1 MGNKINLFL
10 IDPSI
15 FSSILINIMND
26 INDKATPS
34 VSISM
39 DSNISGVRMR
49 KIRRVGTACSDYQAK
64 ENDELSLRHGSV
76 VEILN
81 DDSGEDGWVV
91 ARIDKKKGIV
101 PKKFVVLVGSSPVF
115 LNAEDIKR
123 EQLLDS
129 GAMANVFRG
138 FYKNQEVALKIPKK
152 NTTQNVEDLER
163 EALIL
168 SRLNHENIVGFYG
181 FELETPLIALEFCPG
196 GNLLNLYRKMTS
208 SDILTVIY
216 WAKQVAGA
224 LEHLHSRNDPVIYAD
239 LKAENDFNV
248 SITGTIK
255 YDGSNGSVPWMSPEV
270 LECSDYT
277 VFSDVWSFANFL
289 WEVLSR
295 RIPYKNHGFY
305 AIHSFLEKDEL
316 PLPLPSNLPDE
327 IFKIFKNCWIKNPSE
342 RSSIKDIVQMLDIAE
357 QNIDNN
363 YKWIL
368 PKEESENVDQ
378 TPTNDS
384 LTNKNNNK
392 DEEEEELYYNNSK
405 GESIKIPIYEAIML
419 IQRYGKVLGKEV
431 DAMKKIG
438 ISIHPPA
445 PPKRLK
451 KSKLNKESI
460 GPPKDFRH
468 NVSARIRSSS
478 SDEKVLVIHRG
489 LNQLLDRHR
498 SHDSLLD
505 QTFEDNNKEGLYL
518 DSPNKTCNHPNKFR
532 QHQYLTL
539 STCNNNNKRK
549 CLTKNSEEFVIN
561 NKEIK
566 NKGLNRTNAV
576 RPKICEQIIVVD
588 NTKK

>member
-239 LKAENDFNV
+239 LKAENVLIKEIPCVCGLADESWKIVTNYTRNNLCRKCNGLRIDLVTLKISDFNV

-478 SDEKVLVIHRG
+478 SDEKVLVIHR
-489 LNQLLDRHR
+489 N
-498 SHDSLLD
+498 
-505 QTFEDNNKEGLYL
+505 FFFNYFFIENVWLY
-518 DSPNKTCNHPNKFR
+518 F
-532 QHQYLTL
+532 
-539 STCNNNNKRK
+539 
-549 CLTKNSEEFVIN
+549 
-561 NKEIK
+561 
-566 NKGLNRTNAV
+566 
-576 RPKICEQIIVVD
+576 
-588 NTKK
+588 